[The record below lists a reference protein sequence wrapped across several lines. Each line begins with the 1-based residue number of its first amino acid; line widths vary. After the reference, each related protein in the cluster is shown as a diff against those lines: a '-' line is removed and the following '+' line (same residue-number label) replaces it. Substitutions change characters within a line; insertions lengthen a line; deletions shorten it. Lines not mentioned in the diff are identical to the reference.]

1 MASHTDYACKRS
13 RCNLLRFYACLM
25 QLMFSEYDFVG
36 MWRFAMCM
44 LCFLVCVLFFA
55 MCMLFFLVRM
65 MIIALAMGSATGGK
79 GKKHGECKQHAGG

>member
-1 MASHTDYACKRS
+1 
-13 RCNLLRFYACLM
+13 M
-25 QLMFSEYDFVG
+25 QLMFGEYDFVG
-36 MWRFAMCM
+36 MWR
-44 LCFLVCVLFFA
+44 FA